1 MLLANSE
8 SLKQDIE
15 KLTDEQI
22 QQVAE
27 FIAFLRFQEKRK
39 RTKLD
44 PLLLAPLAT
53 EFANEDRAL
62 AESGWMTMQKCSFK
76 KTSAKYFKLISDF

>member
-1 MLLANSE
+1 MLLVTSE

-15 KLTDEQI
+15 KLTDEQL

-39 RTKLD
+39 RITLD
-44 PLLLAPLAT
+44 PVLLAPLAT
-53 EFANEDRAL
+53 EFAEEDRAL
-62 AESGWMTMQKCSFK
+62 AESGIGDYADMLAQEDQ
-76 KTSAKYFKLISDF
+76 L

>member
-1 MLLANSE
+1 MLATSE

-15 KLTDEQI
+15 KLTDKQL

-39 RTKLD
+39 RIILD
-44 PLLLAPLAT
+44 PVLLAPLAT
-53 EFANEDRAL
+53 EFAEEDRAL
-62 AESGWMTMQKCSFK
+62 AESGMGDYADMLAQEDQ
-76 KTSAKYFKLISDF
+76 L

>member
-1 MLLANSE
+1 MLATSE

-15 KLTDEQI
+15 KLSDEQL

-39 RTKLD
+39 RIILD
-44 PLLLAPLAT
+44 PVLLAPLAT
-53 EFANEDRAL
+53 EFADEDRTL
-62 AESGWMTMQKCSFK
+62 AESGMGDYADMLAQEDQ
-76 KTSAKYFKLISDF
+76 L

>member
-1 MLLANSE
+1 MLATSE

-15 KLTDEQI
+15 KLTDEQL

-39 RTKLD
+39 RIILD
-44 PLLLAPLAT
+44 PVLLAPLAT
-53 EFANEDRAL
+53 EFADEDRAL
-62 AESGWMTMQKCSFK
+62 AESGMGDYTDMLAQEDQ
-76 KTSAKYFKLISDF
+76 L

>member
-1 MLLANSE
+1 MLATSE

-15 KLTDEQI
+15 KLTDEQL

-39 RTKLD
+39 RIILD
-44 PLLLAPLAT
+44 PALLAPLAT
-53 EFANEDRAL
+53 EFADEDRAL
-62 AESGWMTMQKCSFK
+62 AESGMGDYTDMLAQEDQ
-76 KTSAKYFKLISDF
+76 L

>member
-1 MLLANSE
+1 MLATSE

-15 KLTDEQI
+15 KLTDQQL

-27 FIAFLRFQEKRK
+27 FIAFLQFQEKRR

-44 PLLLAPLAT
+44 PTLLAPLAN
-53 EFANEDRAL
+53 EFADEDRAL
-62 AESGWMTMQKCSFK
+62 AESGIDDYANMLAHEDQ
-76 KTSAKYFKLISDF
+76 I